1 MISVIVPIYNSEL
14 TLERCIDSIL
24 SQTYTDFELL
34 LIDDGSQDGS
44 LSICETYATK
54 DTRIRIYHQINNGVS
69 SARNL
74 GLSLALG
81 EWISFI
87 DSDDWVDD
95 DYLMS
100 MIKKLSSSNADLIV
114 SGFVVEG
121 DQWSKEYSFENAF
134 IKLDNNNS
142 SYFHKL
148 VRSRLLFGPCCKLFN
163 SRIIRDNAISFPI
176 NVSYGEDRL
185 FNYSYLRYCK
195 SLVVSSKN
203 TYHYSHNNPQSLSSR
218 RVNNMFELQYAQWKS
233 LWSLYEQFGMIT
245 TLVKS
250 DLLSELFWY
259 LNDNLLDVKQM
270 PLIKS
275 CKYSKRILSIS
286 EIDQIK
292 INHVQID
299 CNPLIKWFII
309 RRMNLMITL
318 LYRLI

>member
-44 LSICETYATK
+44 LSVCETYATK

-74 GLSLALG
+74 GLSVALG

-163 SRIIRDNAISFPI
+163 SRIIRDNALSFPI

-203 TYHYSHNNPQSLSSR
+203 TYHYLP
-218 RVNNMFELQYAQWKS
+218 
-233 LWSLYEQFGMIT
+233 LY
-245 TLVKS
+245 
-250 DLLSELFWY
+250 Y
-259 LNDNLLDVKQM
+259 
-270 PLIKS
+270 
-275 CKYSKRILSIS
+275 
-286 EIDQIK
+286 
-292 INHVQID
+292 
-299 CNPLIKWFII
+299 
-309 RRMNLMITL
+309 
-318 LYRLI
+318 